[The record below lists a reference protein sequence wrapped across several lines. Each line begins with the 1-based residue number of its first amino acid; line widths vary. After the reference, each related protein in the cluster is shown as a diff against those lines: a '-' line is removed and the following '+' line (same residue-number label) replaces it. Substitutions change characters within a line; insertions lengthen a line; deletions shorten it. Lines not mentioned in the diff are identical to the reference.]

1 MTFEVI
7 YSIISVKNIWE
18 GAIEILP
25 LEFEERIK
33 ALPNTDAEA
42 LLHALRD
49 GEPVRGLR
57 INTVKCTPEEFIE
70 KSNLPITP
78 IAYEKNGYIL
88 ESSEGVGNTAAHHS
102 GEIYLQDPGA
112 MATLNAL
119 KLESGMICADLCSA
133 PGGKSSQI
141 AERIGEEGFLLA
153 NEFIPKRAKIA
164 VGNFER
170 LGLKNT
176 VVTSLDTSE
185 LPKLFSEFF
194 DFVLADAPCSGEGL
208 FRKTS
213 TAHEEWSVENVKL
226 CANRQSSI
234 LDNAAPLLKEGG
246 KLLYSTCTFSLEEN
260 EMTVDSFLSRHPEFE
275 LIEVEEELRRATA
288 DGIDFPG
295 CKAKNISYC
304 RRFYPHITP
313 GEGQFIALM
322 KKRDGK
328 NPKKRI
334 LYNDSSE
341 PLKRSELDIVRRF
354 FKENMKCDRTKNVR
368 AHGENLV
375 LIPHGYP
382 LMPRSVFCA
391 GVLLGHIQKG
401 VLIPSHQFFSAFGGE
416 FLRQEHIEPS
426 DPRLEAYL
434 RGEEIEAAEVREN
447 GWCSVAFGNTPLGG
461 AKAVSGR
468 LKNHYPKG
476 LRKS

>member
-1 MTFEVI
+1 M
-7 YSIISVKNIWE
+7 
-18 GAIEILP
+18 
-25 LEFEERIK
+25 
-33 ALPNTDAEA
+33 PNTDAEA
-42 LLHALRD
+42 LLTALRD
-49 GEPVRGLR
+49 GEAVKGLR
-57 INTVKCTPEEFIE
+57 VNTVKCSLEEFR
-70 KSNLPITP
+70 KKTNLCLTP
-78 IAYEKNGYIL
+78 IAYEKNGYIIKD
-88 ESSEGVGNTAAHHS
+88 SEGIGNTAAHHS

-119 KLESGMICADLCSA
+119 NLENGMICADLCSA

-153 NEFIPKRAKIA
+153 NEFLPKRAKIA

-176 VVTSLDTSE
+176 VVTSLDTGE

-208 FRKTS
+208 FRKAS
-213 TAHEEWSVENVKL
+213 AAHEEWSVENVML
-226 CANRQSSI
+226 CAKRQSYI
-234 LDNAAPLLKEGG
+234 LDNAAPIVKEGG

-260 EMTVDSFLSRHPEFE
+260 EMTVDAFLCRHPEFE
-275 LIEVEEELRRATA
+275 LIEVKEELRCATA

-295 CKAKNISYC
+295 CRAKNISYC
-304 RRFYPHITP
+304 SRFYPHITP
-313 GEGQFIALM
+313 GEGQFMALM
-322 KKRDGK
+322 QKREGN

-334 LYNDSSE
+334 LYNDSSR
-341 PLKRSELDIVRRF
+341 PLERSERETVRRF
-354 FKENMKCDRTKNVR
+354 FLENMKKDRSDEVR
-368 AHGENLV
+368 RHGENLV

-401 VLIPSHQFFSAFGGE
+401 VLTPSHQFFSAFGGE
-416 FLRQEHIEPS
+416 FLRQEHLDSS
-426 DPRLEAYL
+426 DARLDSYL
-434 RGEEIEAAEVREN
+434 RGEEIEAKEIGTN

-476 LRKS
+476 LRKP